1 MINHKFLIFTIQEE
15 ASKEICEV
23 KLALEESQRQ
33 TKIDHVEF
41 DTALNE
47 LKAQA
52 AQELS
57 DVKVALEQSQEEA
70 KVSLH
75 DRWSW

>member
-1 MINHKFLIFTIQEE
+1 M
-15 ASKEICEV
+15 
-23 KLALEESQRQ
+23 
-33 TKIDHVEF
+33 
-41 DTALNE
+41 ALNE
-47 LKAQA
+47 LKVQA

-57 DVKVALEQSQEEA
+57 DVKVALEQSQEKA